1 MKICFPVAQDKGLES
16 EVYGHFGSAPLFIVV
31 DTDAG
36 TVGKITNNNQHHA
49 HGMCNPILALDNQH
63 VDAIVVGGIG
73 AGALNKLNAS
83 GIRVFQ
89 ARAATVQAN
98 VDLFAG
104 KNLPEY
110 TLQQCCG
117 GHGPGSGC
125 AH

>member
-1 MKICFPVAQDKGLES
+1 MKICFPVAEDKGLES

-31 DTDAG
+31 DTEAG
-36 TVGKITNNNQHHA
+36 TAGKIINNNQNHA

-89 ARAATVQAN
+89 SRAATVQAN
-98 VDLFAG
+98 VDMFGAQG
-104 KNLPEY
+104 LPEY

>member
-1 MKICFPVAQDKGLES
+1 MKVCFPVVEDKGLDS

-31 DTDAG
+31 DTDARSAS
-36 TVGKITNNNQHHA
+36 KITNNNQHHA

-73 AGALNKLNAS
+73 AGALNKLNQS

-89 ARAATVQAN
+89 AQAATVKAN
-98 VDLFAG
+98 IDLFNVR
-104 KNLPEY
+104 NLPEF

>member
-1 MKICFPVAQDKGLES
+1 MKLCFPVAQDKGLES
-16 EVYGHFGSAPLFIVV
+16 EVFGHFGSAPLFIVV
-31 DTDAG
+31 DTEAR
-36 TVGKITNNNQHHA
+36 TTSSINNNNQHHA
-49 HGMCNPILALDNQH
+49 QGMCNPIMALDNQH

-89 ARAATVQAN
+89 ARAATVQDN

-104 KNLPEY
+104 SNLPEF